1 MDSYA
6 ITLPCSNGFTLHIDG
21 ENLVVATK
29 KQNEIIPI
37 SKIQSFS
44 IKEPGFAHGSIT
56 FKTSQ
61 SATAGVNLG
70 LGLGLALGAE
80 RTFFYAKS
88 DVNTAYRLRDYIA
101 DHEKRKSSPASL
113 PEGKVV
119 SVVDEIRGLKGLLD
133 DGILTQEE
141 FEAKKK
147 LLLGI

>member
-6 ITLPCSNGFTLHIDG
+6 ITLPCSNGFTLHVDG

-88 DVNTAYRLRDYIA
+88 DVNIACRLRDYIA
-101 DHEKRKSSPASL
+101 DQEKRRSIPSSL

-119 SVVDEIRGLKGLLD
+119 SVVDEIQIGR
-133 DGILTQEE
+133 
-141 FEAKKK
+141 AHV
-147 LLLGI
+147 